1 MKTGKPALRWLPGH
15 HAVIRMDAGTRHAL
29 PTGGGFHAVLHD
41 EEETTIVAAVRDVAT
56 LPAIRR
62 SEPWRILRLDGPLP
76 HDAVGILAG
85 LATVLANEG
94 VPIFALSTFGTDY
107 VLVPSDRAQ
116 DAHRGLLDAGYA
128 IHNAP

>member
-1 MKTGKPALRWLPGH
+1 MKIDAPALRWLPDH
-15 HAVIRMDAGTRHAL
+15 HAVIRMDAGAWPAL
-29 PTGGGFHAVLHD
+29 PDGTGFRAVLHD
-41 EEETTIVAAVRDVAT
+41 EDETTVVAAVRDVT
-56 LPAIRR
+56 GLPATRR

-76 HDAVGILAG
+76 HDAVGILAR

-107 VLVPSDRAQ
+107 VLVPSDRVR
-116 DAHRGLLDAGYA
+116 DAHRSLLDAGYT